1 MLFQVWEDHLMYQM
15 KEGYWM
21 RYGKCKRRAT
31 KEIEADISSGQA
43 TDSLEK
49 FCEEYK
55 TRETEEVGVNRS
67 LSSRKVC

>member
-1 MLFQVWEDHLMYQM
+1 
-15 KEGYWM
+15 M

-31 KEIEADISSGQA
+31 KEIEVDTSPGQA

-55 TRETEEVGVNRS
+55 TRETEEVNRL